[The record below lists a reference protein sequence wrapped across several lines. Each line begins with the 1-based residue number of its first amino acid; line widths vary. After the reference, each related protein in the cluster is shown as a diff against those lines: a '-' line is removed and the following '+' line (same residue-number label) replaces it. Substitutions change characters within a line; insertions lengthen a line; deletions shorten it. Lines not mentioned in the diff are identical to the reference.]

1 MPNAPVLFTKTAPVG
16 TSLDEAARK
25 AALAFEELET
35 EVFEEGIHGGR
46 KFTKADVE
54 EAVKNYND
62 WGKDFIKSP
71 LVLGHDEKQPLI
83 QNMGMPSL
91 GEMKS
96 CRMVTKPNGSLSVI
110 GKFSDV
116 PKIAV
121 QAIQQRRYR
130 RLSPEIYENYSNPNL
145 DGGKPKGLSFRRISL
160 LGADIPEIK
169 TLADVVAL
177 GEDGG
182 LKILFSE
189 PQEDTMTPE
198 QIAQLRKDIAAEM
211 QAEADKRFKAFE
223 EAQKGDIKK
232 LQEEN
237 AELKAT
243 NVSLAASH
251 AAALLERRSGSI
263 ASFIEVQKAGGRI
276 LPAWEKAGLKRFM
289 ESLDDKK
296 TFKFAEGDKAV
307 EQSPLHFFQDFI
319 KGLPPVVKFGE
330 LTETQL
336 ELIAKDKQATE
347 ATDDLNGALD
357 VAVKKFMEDE
367 KKAGNKTITYSE
379 ALREVS
385 IKEPKLV
392 AHLKK

>member
-1 MPNAPVLFTKTAPVG
+1 MPNAPSLFTKTAPSG
-16 TSLDEAARK
+16 TSLDDAARK
-25 AALAFEELET
+25 AALNFEELEA
-35 EVFEEGIHGGR
+35 EVFEEGMHGGR
-46 KFTKADVE
+46 DFSKADVE

-62 WGKDFIKSP
+62 WGKDYIKSP

-96 CRMVTKPNGSLSVI
+96 CRSFVKANGKTAAI

-116 PKIAV
+116 PKVAV

-145 DGGKPKGLSFRRISL
+145 DGGKSKGLSFRRISL

-177 GEDGG
+177 GEESN

-198 QIAQLRKDIAAEM
+198 QIAQLRKDLAAEA
-211 QAEADKRFKAFE
+211 QAEADKRFKVFE
-223 EAQKGDIKK
+223 EKHQGDLTTLKA
-232 LQEEN
+232 EN
-237 AELKAT
+237 AELKAH

-251 AAALLERRSGSI
+251 ASELLARRAGTIS
-263 ASFIEVQKAGGRI
+263 AFIEVQKANGRI
-276 LPAWEKAGLKRFM
+276 LPAWEGAGLKRFM

-296 TFKFAEGDKAV
+296 TFKFGEGDKAV
-307 EQSPLHFFQDFI
+307 EQSPLAFFQDFI

-330 LTETQL
+330 LTPTML
-336 ELIAKDKQATE
+336 EAIAKDKAANE
-347 ATDDLNGALD
+347 ATDDMNGKLD
-357 VAVKKFMEDE
+357 LAVKKYMEDE
-367 KKAGNKTITYSE
+367 KKAGNKAINYSE
-379 ALREVS
+379 ALRVVS
-385 IKEPKLV
+385 IAHPELV
-392 AHLKK
+392 SQLAK